1 METKTIS
8 KIQRALF
15 VILALFLIWL
25 LFAPK
30 SSYGQSNCDPVKMFV
45 GGFSIEA
52 NKKFPTVTS
61 AYLGISGIY
70 GKGTILD
77 NFTATI
83 GVRFDDAQSGYKV
96 KPEETIVVMPVLT
109 TMYRMRMKGPDSKV
123 IHALAVGTS
132 MNRHKYTQ
140 VDWRI
145 YGAPTSRSFATVGG
159 LIGWNTVVGPT
170 IGFVVIGFF

>member
-1 METKTIS
+1 MKTKTIS
-8 KIQRALF
+8 KIKIAL
-15 VILALFLIWL
+15 LALLVVFIIWL
-25 LFAPK
+25 FSAPK
-30 SSYGQSNCDPVKMFV
+30 SFGQSNCDRDKMFV
-45 GGFSIEA
+45 GGFSVEA
-52 NKKFPTVTS
+52 NKKFPTVTG

-70 GKGTILD
+70 GKGTPLD

-96 KPEETIVVMPVLT
+96 TPEQTIVVMPVLT

-132 MNRHKYTQ
+132 MNRYKYTQ

-145 YGAPTSRSFATVGG
+145 YGAHTSRSFATVGG

-170 IGFVVIGFF
+170 IGFIVIGFF

>member
-1 METKTIS
+1 MKT
-8 KIQRALF
+8 L
-15 VILALFLIWL
+15 L
-25 LFAPK
+25 LF
-30 SSYGQSNCDPVKMFV
+30 SSLLVYSVSMIAQTKCDRDKMFV

-61 AYLGISGIY
+61 AYIGISGIY
-70 GKGTILD
+70 GKGTPLD

-96 KPEETIVVMPVLT
+96 TPEQTIVVMPVLT
-109 TMYRMRMKGPDSKV
+109 AMYRMRMRGPDSKL

-132 MNRHKYTQ
+132 MNRYKYTQ

-170 IGFVVIGFF
+170 IGFIVIGFF